1 VQSSSEFMLY
11 ESARLDRSV
20 RIFPPG
26 SVLTT
31 GYRELIFSNVTR
43 QAKPSA
49 DFTQSS
55 KSKEITTEIRLMN
68 APKEA
73 RAVYVVSA
81 SSGFLSCMA
90 HNY

>member
-1 VQSSSEFMLY
+1 MLY

-20 RIFPPG
+20 RIFPPE
-26 SVLTT
+26 SALAR
-31 GYRELIFSNVTR
+31 GYRELIFSYVRR
-43 QAKPSA
+43 QAKRSA

-55 KSKEITTEIRLMN
+55 KSKEITSEIRLMN
-68 APKEA
+68 AQKED

-81 SSGFLSCMA
+81 SSGFLSCVG